1 MTLSVTATEL
11 HRLMRC
17 IGSRNM
23 SRAVPAEDDDEPRRE
38 GNAADWLAIE
48 MFEGRDVQP
57 GARAPNGW
65 IVTDEMMEHVRQYVS
80 ALDCGTVQPNTS
92 WEGEG
97 FEVRG
102 RADHTVWRD
111 EVELINGG
119 NGNVLEESHWCLTVD
134 DLKYG
139 HRLVSPVRNWTLLSH
154 AIAEVIKTGRT
165 PERITLRI
173 HQPRAY
179 HPEGPLR
186 EWSISYAELLEYH
199 AQITARLSNPTDELH
214 TDLDICAKCHAL
226 PTCPAARAAGM
237 NAIDARVDVAFDD
250 TMSND
255 LLAYEMDLLRR
266 AHQTIKNRADALEEL
281 ITHKVRSGEIVS
293 HDGRRASL
301 KPRLGNRAWLPGI
314 APDVLCAMT
323 GVDLTKPGVVTPAE
337 AERRGA
343 SVDALTQRP
352 NIGTKLEWIDVDS
365 IARRSMSK

>member
-1 MTLSVTATEL
+1 MLSVTATEL
-11 HRLMRC
+11 ARLMHC

-80 ALDCGTVQPNTS
+80 ALNCGAVQPNTS

-102 RADHTVWRD
+102 RADHVVMLCHAND
-111 EVELINGG
+111 QYQNPYHLV
-119 NGNVLEESHWCLTVD
+119 VD

-154 AIAEVIKTGRT
+154 AIGHVIRTGEI
-165 PERITLRI
+165 PEHVTLRI

-199 AQITARLSNPTDELH
+199 AAIAHRLTNPTDELH